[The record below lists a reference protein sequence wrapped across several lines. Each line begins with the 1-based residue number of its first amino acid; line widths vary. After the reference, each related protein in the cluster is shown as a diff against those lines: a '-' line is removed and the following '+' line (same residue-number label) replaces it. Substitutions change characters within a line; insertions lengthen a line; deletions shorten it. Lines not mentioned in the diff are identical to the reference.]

1 MVKKT
6 EIRKEVN
13 EEKKDNF
20 KTRVDSYTTVSKL
33 WEDSYLKLYKPW
45 LESTGELFEKAVELS
60 KDAAPEKYTEFYE
73 EWVKTYQNSFGK
85 FHSIPLP
92 ETNKE
97 IFDKLLSSAE
107 ESNRI
112 YRSWIEEL
120 EENFRKT
127 QEVLKGEPDP
137 AKYKEVYDL
146 WINSYGKIF
155 DDLLTLPFR
164 ENIQEIFEKST
175 GTPEIYSDSLVQISK
190 IWKDSY
196 TRLNGEWIGSIQKL
210 YEKSAEI
217 SKGGASPE
225 AYKEFYALWLNTYQ
239 ETYGKL
245 FDIQSARPSKEIFES
260 FAQSTSI
267 YLNLY
272 KSWISTFEKLSWK
285 AKELS
290 KQTAEPETYRQYHN
304 LWAKTYEKSFDIFF
318 ENTPTVGPFKDI
330 LEPAKNAAK
339 IYADTFT
346 GGWTKSSPLCNL
358 DINMEK
364 SSKSLTEE

>member
-6 EIRKEVN
+6 EERKTEERKEVN

-20 KTRVDSYTTVSKL
+20 KTRVDNYTAVSKL

-60 KDAAPEKYTEFYE
+60 KGAAPEKYTEFYE

-85 FHSIPLP
+85 FYSIPAP
-92 ETNKE
+92 ETSKE
-97 IFDKLLSSAE
+97 ILEKLAKSAE
-107 ESNRI
+107 ESNKI
-112 YRSWIEEL
+112 YRSWIAEL
-120 EENFRKT
+120 EENSRKT
-127 QEVLKGEPDP
+127 QEVLRGEPDP
-137 AKYKEVYDL
+137 VKYKEVYDL
-146 WINSYGKIF
+146 WIKSYGKIF
-155 DDLLTLPFR
+155 DQLLTLPFR
-164 ENIQEIFEKST
+164 ENIKEIFEKFT
-175 GTPEIYSDSLVQISK
+175 GTPEIYSDSFVQISK
-190 IWKDSY
+190 LWKESY
-196 TRLNGEWIGSIQKL
+196 TRLYGQWNGSIQKL

-217 SKGGASPE
+217 SKGNASPE

-245 FDIQSARPSKEIFES
+245 FDIQSAKPSKEIFES

-272 KSWISTFEKLSWK
+272 KSWIATLEKLSWK
-285 AKELS
+285 AKEIS
-290 KQTAEPETYRQYHN
+290 KQTAEPETYKQYYN

-330 LEPAKNAAK
+330 LEPAKNASK
-339 IYADTFT
+339 IYADIFT
-346 GGWTKSSPLCNL
+346 GGWTKSSPGPA
-358 DINMEK
+358 I
-364 SSKSLTEE
+364 ST